1 MSKRNLKEKPLAVLA
16 TVTALSLLPVLIKNP
31 YTLHVLIL
39 AGIHVTLACSLRLIA
54 LSGQLSLA
62 HGGMM
67 AVGGYTSAIL
77 VTRLGWSYWSALPLA
92 GAAAGLLALAA
103 GYPFVRLKGIYFSMV
118 TVFFA
123 EVILLTAEQ
132 WRGLTGGS
140 SGIIGIP
147 RPDPIVLPGVLALA
161 FSSKAHFYYLIL
173 ALTLV
178 TLLILY
184 ALEHSR
190 VGVRWQCIRQTDF
203 LAESVGIN
211 TSGLKVLAFVTGSF
225 FAGLA
230 GSFYAHYIGI
240 IGPRT
245 FGFLYAIYIL
255 VYMVTGGAG
264 RFSGPLLGACLLTLL
279 PEIFRPLKQY
289 QPFLFAGVM
298 MAVIL
303 FLPEGLVGLPRL
315 IRSRFGSGS
324 GNA

>member
-1 MSKRNLKEKPLAVLA
+1 MNSKTSAAKPLGLFAVV
-16 TVTALSLLPVLIKNP
+16 TVLGLLPVLLEDP
-31 YTLHVLIL
+31 YALHVLIL
-39 AGIHVTLACSLRLIA
+39 AGIHITLAASLRLIA

-77 VTRLGWSYWSALPLA
+77 VTRLGWSFWIALPLA
-92 GAAAGLLALAA
+92 GTAAALLALAV

-118 TVFFA
+118 TIFFA
-123 EVILLTAEQ
+123 EVLLLTAGQ
-132 WRGLTGGS
+132 WRSLTGGS

-147 RPDPIVLPGVLALA
+147 RPNPIVLPGILNLV
-161 FSSKAHFYYLIL
+161 FSSKAHFYYLIFVL
-173 ALTLV
+173 ALI

-190 VGVRWQCIRQTDF
+190 LGMYWQCIRQTDF

-211 TSGLKVLAFVTGSF
+211 TSGLKVLAFAIGSF
-225 FAGLA
+225 FAGIS
-230 GSFYAHYIGI
+230 GSFYVHYVGI

-264 RFSGPLLGACLLTLL
+264 RFSGPLLGAGLLTLL
-279 PEIFRPLKQY
+279 PEVFRPLKQY
-289 QPFLFAGVM
+289 QPFVFAGVM

-303 FLPEGLVGLPRL
+303 FLPEGLVGLPHLVKRRL
-315 IRSRFGSGS
+315 WSRS